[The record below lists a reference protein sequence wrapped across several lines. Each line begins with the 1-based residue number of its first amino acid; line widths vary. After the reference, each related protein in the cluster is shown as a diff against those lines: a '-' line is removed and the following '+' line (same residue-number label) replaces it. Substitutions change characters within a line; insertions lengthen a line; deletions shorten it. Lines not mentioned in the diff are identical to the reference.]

1 MIGSMVLYVFVLRS
15 AIPVQDLLVCQEAA
29 EPVLKAIDQL
39 LLSVKTIEGA
49 VDKLELD
56 SREMMLA
63 MGLDKQPKPRLT
75 F

>member
-1 MIGSMVLYVFVLRS
+1 MQG
-15 AIPVQDLLVCQEAA
+15 LLVCQEAA
-29 EPVLKAIDQL
+29 EPVFNAIDQL
-39 LLSVKTIEGA
+39 LQNVETIERA

-63 MGLDKQPKPRLT
+63 MGLDKQPQPRLS